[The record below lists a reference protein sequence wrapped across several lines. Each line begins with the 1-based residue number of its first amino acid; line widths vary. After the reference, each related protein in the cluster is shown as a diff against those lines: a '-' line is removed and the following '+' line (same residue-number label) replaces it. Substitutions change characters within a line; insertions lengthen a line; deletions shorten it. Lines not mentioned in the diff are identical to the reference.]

1 MNKNI
6 LNKILIPASVVGVVS
21 IAFLTKGSLNQQNSF
36 YDKESKNNKIMTDVM
51 SKSFN
56 NFLSKSYINSLEDS
70 LYDLDKNDKYLSLD
84 ESNRLSDKIS
94 ETFNVS
100 GESLGKVKDKN
111 AYTSLCDEFKKNNL
125 NINNL
130 KIANN
135 GDVIYIIKRGDTL
148 TDISRL
154 FGYSVDKLANY
165 NEIRDVNLIYANSS
179 LRLPN

>member
-6 LNKILIPASVVGVVS
+6 LNKILIPVSVVGVVS

-36 YDKESKNNKIMTDVM
+36 YDKESKNNKVMTEIM

-56 NFLSKSYINSLEDS
+56 IFLSKSYINSLEDS
-70 LYDLDKNDKYLSLD
+70 LYDLNKNDKYLSLD
-84 ESNRLSDKIS
+84 KDNRLSDKIS
-94 ETFNVS
+94 DAFNVS

-111 AYTSLCDEFKKNNL
+111 AYVSLCDEFKKNNL

-148 TDISRL
+148 TDLSRL

-165 NEIRDVNLIYANSS
+165 NEIRNVNLIYANSS

>member
-70 LYDLDKNDKYLSLD
+70 LYDLNKNDKYLSLD
-84 ESNRLSDKIS
+84 GSNRLSDKIS
-94 ETFNVS
+94 ETFEIS
-100 GESLGKVKDKN
+100 GKSLGKVKDKN
-111 AYTSLCDEFKKNNL
+111 AYKALCDEFNRNNL

-130 KIANN
+130 KIAGN
-135 GDVIYIIKRGDTL
+135 GDAIYIIKSGDTL

-165 NEIRDVNLIYANSS
+165 NEIRDVNLIYANST
-179 LRLPN
+179 LRVPQ